1 MKRLW
6 MATIGITILFSGA
19 VVGWAYTK
27 IHTKIPTKEACQ
39 FNYFYDCGALPAVW
53 DTSQPIMQT
62 ITEATNCKPVLV
74 HPKEDAD
81 AKLNLMM
88 NYENLPDLI
97 TTGNTELLKEM
108 IDKGLVWELE
118 EFLQTYLPDS
128 HLLKDYPQDVKAAL
142 TARDGGWYSYASHI
156 ASNDADAIWGVPDS
170 QAEYLE
176 GLKYANQFS
185 IFFRTEYLVQLGIN
199 VKDIDTEEKLLETL
213 QLIAEAELKNEAGQS
228 VFPLMIHGNQYQTFT
243 TQALE
248 MHFGVL
254 PVERNGNY
262 QSIYYNKNYKHVM
275 SFLNRCAQ
283 KGYITE
289 SMIAM
294 DEPTFIAL
302 CDDGRVACYIG
313 GLYALHGNL
322 DADWCTPGPVQ
333 SSMGDRPVFGLPY
346 ELVASTGWLQTVVS
360 KQTEYPEEIAVFLDY
375 MTSREGMLVHM
386 YGIEGE
392 DYYWDK
398 NNLLHRTEAGA
409 AKVEDCISGM
419 QGFWGFHY
427 GSFSNS
433 VQWVDLSEVSDIRT
447 AFGTSDKVY
456 LYDLDLLSYPVDYV
470 SPDSK
475 EAYIANEVKLYAEQ
489 VQNSLLFAEDDV
501 AFEEMYTEFLDQLD
515 RLGLR
520 RYDSYIDKAIQ
531 KNYETYG
538 EKIVDINERDVFD

>member
-27 IHTKIPTKEACQ
+27 RHTKIPTKEACQ

-199 VKDIDTEEKLLETL
+199 VKDIATEEKLLETL
-213 QLIAEAELKNEAGQS
+213 QLIA
-228 VFPLMIHGNQYQTFT
+228 
-243 TQALE
+243 
-248 MHFGVL
+248 
-254 PVERNGNY
+254 
-262 QSIYYNKNYKHVM
+262 
-275 SFLNRCAQ
+275 
-283 KGYITE
+283 
-289 SMIAM
+289 
-294 DEPTFIAL
+294 
-302 CDDGRVACYIG
+302 
-313 GLYALHGNL
+313 
-322 DADWCTPGPVQ
+322 
-333 SSMGDRPVFGLPY
+333 
-346 ELVASTGWLQTVVS
+346 
-360 KQTEYPEEIAVFLDY
+360 
-375 MTSREGMLVHM
+375 
-386 YGIEGE
+386 
-392 DYYWDK
+392 
-398 NNLLHRTEAGA
+398 
-409 AKVEDCISGM
+409 
-419 QGFWGFHY
+419 
-427 GSFSNS
+427 
-433 VQWVDLSEVSDIRT
+433 
-447 AFGTSDKVY
+447 
-456 LYDLDLLSYPVDYV
+456 
-470 SPDSK
+470 
-475 EAYIANEVKLYAEQ
+475 
-489 VQNSLLFAEDDV
+489 
-501 AFEEMYTEFLDQLD
+501 
-515 RLGLR
+515 
-520 RYDSYIDKAIQ
+520 
-531 KNYETYG
+531 
-538 EKIVDINERDVFD
+538 